1 MPTAPFTTADL
12 CDAHQENCQV
22 CSTQFR
28 QYGGRRIFS
37 GRLRTLECR
46 NDNVLLRRALEQ
58 PSAGE
63 VLVVDGGGSLETA
76 LIGDIIAGLGRKNG
90 WAGVIIFGAVR
101 DAVAL
106 GEMDFGVKA
115 LGTNP
120 RKSGKAG
127 TGQADVVVRQGGAV
141 FTPGAWVYSDDD
153 GLLVAAGPLL

>member
-1 MPTAPFTTADL
+1 MNTTPFTTADL
-12 CDAHQENCQV
+12 CDAHQESCQV
-22 CSTQFR
+22 CTTQFR

-37 GRLRTLECR
+37 GRIRTIKCR

-58 PSAGE
+58 PAAGE
-63 VLVVDGGGSLETA
+63 VLVVDGGGSLESA
-76 LIGDIIAGLGRKNG
+76 LIGDIVAGLGLTNG

-106 GEMDFGVKA
+106 GGLDFGVKA

-127 TGQADVVVRQGGAV
+127 TGRVEVVVRQGGAA

-153 GLLVAAGPLL
+153 GLLVASGPLL